1 VIDISGDGANN
12 QGRLVTAAGGEAVAQ
27 GVTINGLP
35 LMLKRPDG
43 LWDIDDLA
51 LYFRVSVIGG
61 PDAFMIPE
69 REKHQFAEPIRTKV
83 VREIAATPQ
92 VQSLLQ
98 PAQAEERSNCLAGEP
113 RRRQRSRY

>member
-1 VIDISGDGANN
+1 MIDISGDGANN
-12 QGRLVTAAGGEAVAQ
+12 QGRIVTAARDDAVAQ
-27 GVTINGLP
+27 GITINGLL

-51 LYFRVSVIGG
+51 LYFRVSVSGV
-61 PDAFMIPE
+61 PDAFLIPA
-69 REKHQFAEPIRTKV
+69 REKHQFAQAVRTKV

-113 RRRQRSRY
+113 RRRQRSGN